1 MDLSLAGRRALVC
14 GASQGIGRAAAVA
27 LASLGARLTLVARD
41 AVALRAVR
49 DELPAVSA
57 GAHGVL
63 PLDFDDIA
71 AVRREI
77 AALIGR
83 EGAHEIVV
91 NNSGGPA
98 PGPIATA
105 EPEEFLRAI
114 SRHVVANQIV
124 AQATVPGMKAAGYGR
139 IISVISTSVY
149 EPIANLGVSN
159 TTRAAVAAWAK
170 TLSKELG
177 AFGITVNNVLPGYT
191 DTERLASLIEARAR
205 REKTSVEAVAASMRA
220 QIPSGRFAAPHE
232 IGEVIAF
239 LASPA
244 ASYVN
249 GVSLPVDAGRL
260 ASI

>member
-1 MDLSLAGRRALVC
+1 MDLSLDGRRALVS
-14 GASQGIGRAAAVA
+14 GASQGIGRAAARA
-27 LASLGARLTLVARD
+27 LAELGARITLVARD
-41 AVALRAVR
+41 AAKLRAVR
-49 DELPAVSA
+49 DELPPVRGGEHS
-57 GAHGVL
+57 VL
-63 PLDFDDIA
+63 PLDFDDTA

-77 AALIGR
+77 ASLIAR

-98 PGPIATA
+98 PGPIFSA
-105 EPEEFLRAI
+105 EPEEFLRALA
-114 SRHVVANQIV
+114 RHVVANQVI
-124 AQATVPGMKAAGYGR
+124 AQATVPGMKSAGYGR
-139 IISVISTSVY
+139 IINVISTSVY
-149 EPIANLGVSN
+149 EPIPNLGVSN

-177 AFGITVNNVLPGYT
+177 AFGITVNSVLPGYT
-191 DTERLASLIEARAR
+191 DTERLASLIEARAK
-205 REKTSVEAVAASMRA
+205 REKCTPETVAAAMRA
-220 QIPSGRFAAPHE
+220 QIPSGRFAAPNE

-260 ASI
+260 GSI

>member
-1 MDLSLAGRRALVC
+1 MDLSLAGRRALVA
-14 GASQGIGRAAAVA
+14 GASQGIGRAAARA
-27 LASLGARLTLVARD
+27 LAELGARLTLVARD
-41 AVALRAVR
+41 AAKLAAVR
-49 DELPAVSA
+49 DELPPAA
-57 GAHGVL
+57 GGPHAIL
-63 PLDFDDIA
+63 PLDFDDTA
-71 AVRREI
+71 RLRREI
-77 AALIGR
+77 GALIER
-83 EGAHEIVV
+83 EGTHEIVV

-98 PGPIATA
+98 PGPIFSA

-114 SRHVVANQIV
+114 ARHVVANQVI
-124 AQATVPGMKAAGYGR
+124 AQATVPGMKSAGYGR
-139 IISVISTSVY
+139 IINVISTSVY
-149 EPIANLGVSN
+149 EPIPNLGVSN

-177 AFGITVNNVLPGYT
+177 AAGITVNSVLPGFT
-191 DTERLASLIEARAR
+191 DTERLASLIEARAK
-205 REKTSVEAVAASMRA
+205 REKSTPEAVAAAMRA

-249 GVSLPVDAGRL
+249 GVSLAVDAGRL